1 MNFSKKG
8 DLKMKVKKTSR
19 KNKLNTFTELTG
31 YDYYLGLDYSQTGY
45 SLSRLT
51 GKMQEPEIVRGSN
64 RVEEI
69 QEEIKKL
76 KGKKIL
82 TIEETTSTHWLYVEL
97 KDYVEKIVVCDPYR
111 NSLLGEGP
119 KDDDID
125 AGKLSILLRGGFLKE
140 VYHTDKLEEYY
151 MIRKLISSYEDLI
164 KRGVRIK
171 NQQSS
176 IYRSMG
182 KSYKKKEYLGNNSTV
197 NFIERQQNRSIKQY
211 EEQRKEYI
219 EEFEKLRKKIPVIE
233 YMCKVSGIETISAVK
248 IYGIV
253 IEARRFSTK
262 YKYWGYCGLV
272 KHQKFSG
279 NRNYGKRKTRYS
291 RVLKSVYK
299 TAALA
304 SIRSKSDIGEYY
316 KELLTRGISEDK
328 ARNQISRYIAKV
340 TLAIM
345 KYETEY
351 IPYLWRKPIAA

>member
-1 MNFSKKG
+1 
-8 DLKMKVKKTSR
+8 MKIKKTRR

-45 SLSRLT
+45 SLSRMT
-51 GKMQEPEIVRGSN
+51 DKMQEPKIVRGGN

-69 QEEIKKL
+69 QEELKKL

-97 KDYVEKIVVCDPYR
+97 KEYVEKIVVCDPYR
-111 NSLLGEGP
+111 NSLLGDGP
-119 KDDDID
+119 KNDDID
-125 AGKLSILLRGGFLKE
+125 AGNLSLLLRGGFLKE
-140 VYHTDKLEEYY
+140 VYHTMDESYY
-151 MIRKLISSYEDLI
+151 IRKLISSYEDLI
-164 KRGVRIK
+164 NQGVRIK

-176 IYRSMG
+176 IYRSIG
-182 KSYKKKEYLGNNSTV
+182 KSYKKKESLGNNSTIR
-197 NFIERQQNRSIKQY
+197 FIEMQQNKAIKQY

-253 IEARRFSTK
+253 IEARRFPTK

-272 KHQKFSG
+272 KHQKLSG

-328 ARNQISRYIAKV
+328 ARNQIARYIAKV